1 MQEEINVPE
10 VQAVELIDNPKDK
23 EVTEEDLKDI
33 ANSAKFQQ
41 MWHQAH
47 TPWVRKNLK
56 INRNDPCPC
65 GSGKKFKNC
74 CIDNYKSDYSYV
86 LSDDPTYSL

>member
-10 VQAVELIDNPKDK
+10 VQAVELVDNPKDK
-23 EVTEEDLKDI
+23 EITEEDLKNI

-56 INRNDPCPC
+56 VNRNDPCPC

-74 CIDNYKSDYSYV
+74 CINNYKSDYSYV